1 MASIFA
7 RFRKSTTGSQPNSSI
22 MGHTPKKRRPIWI
35 VLFAVVLLASIG
47 VGVYYFVQYR
57 RVVQNPDLVSKQELT
72 SILEKV
78 NKLMDLPQDETPTL
92 ATVLNKDNLKDQDFF
107 KKAENGDK
115 VLVYT
120 NNKKAILYRPNT
132 NKIIEVMPVYNDE
145 TEKAAATG
153 AITANPKVALYNGT
167 GKAGLTNTAETKIK
181 DKVANIE
188 IALKENASKT
198 NYTKTIVVDI
208 SGKMA
213 DQAKKIAEAVGG
225 EVSSLPDG
233 EKKPNADILVIVAK

>member
-1 MASIFA
+1 MKLIFA
-7 RFRKSTTGSQPNSSI
+7 RLRKSTTNGQPSSSI
-22 MGHTPKKRRPIWI
+22 TGHTVKKRKPIWI

-145 TEKAAATG
+145 AEKAAATG
-153 AITANPKVALYNGT
+153 AISTNPKVALFNGSD
-167 GKAGLTNTAETKIK
+167 KAGLTNTVETKIK
-181 DKVANIE
+181 EKIANVE

-198 NYTKTIVVDI
+198 NYTKTIVIDI

-213 DQAKKIAEAVGG
+213 DQAKKIAEAIGG
-225 EVSSLPDG
+225 EVGSLPDG